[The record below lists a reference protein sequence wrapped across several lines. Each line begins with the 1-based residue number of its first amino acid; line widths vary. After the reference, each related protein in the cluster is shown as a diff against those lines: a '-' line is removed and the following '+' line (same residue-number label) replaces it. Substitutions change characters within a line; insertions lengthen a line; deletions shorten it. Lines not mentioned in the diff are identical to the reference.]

1 MNVREDGT
9 GLDMHGQGA
18 ASAARDHNDSHKQDG
33 RHQDGPAV
41 RSTRPGF
48 QPGPPPGN
56 PAGGSPVTG
65 WTLSPPRLDEVAAVV
80 APEFDAEYYHASH
93 QDVRESGMD
102 PLQHFLLH
110 GATELRNPNRQ
121 FDSRFYAE
129 ANPDVHD
136 VGVNGFW
143 HFLVQGRAQGRAQG
157 RSREAERQA
166 FLRARTPSEHP
177 SGRLPWSSP
186 A

>member
-1 MNVREDGT
+1 
-9 GLDMHGQGA
+9 MHGQGV
-18 ASAARDHNDSHKQDG
+18 ASAARDHDGPHKQG
-33 RHQDGPAV
+33 GPHKDGPAV

-48 QPGPPPGN
+48 QPGPPPPGN
-56 PAGGSPVTG
+56 LAGEPPATASTP
-65 WTLSPPRLDEVAAVV
+65 PPRLDEVAAVV

-136 VGVNGFW
+136 AGVNGFW